1 MNLGHQYVSGHTKA
15 IDEYCPGPARERGSS
30 HSDHQI
36 RLTEEGVGVDA
47 DELDVA
53 DEAVHVVVPARLR

>member
-1 MNLGHQYVSGHTKA
+1 VNLGHQYVSGHTKA
-15 IDEYCPGPARERGSS
+15 IDEYRPGPARERGSS

-47 DELDVA
+47 D
-53 DEAVHVVVPARLR
+53 